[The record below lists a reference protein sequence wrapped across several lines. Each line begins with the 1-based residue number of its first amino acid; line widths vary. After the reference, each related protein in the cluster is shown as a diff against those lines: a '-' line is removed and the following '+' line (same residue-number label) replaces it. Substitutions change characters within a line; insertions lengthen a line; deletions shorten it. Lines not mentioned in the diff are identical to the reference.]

1 LLKIAFGIIL
11 GPKERERR
19 HKGHDNH
26 QQRKNR
32 IQSAERYPGENNR
45 EKQDQPVSSGRS
57 QRIINRIKRERRNDH
72 EEDRSQKGRKIRK
85 ESWQDLVG
93 PHVHPI

>member
-1 LLKIAFGIIL
+1 LLKIASGIIL
-11 GPKERERR
+11 ETKERERR
-19 HKGHDNH
+19 HKDHDNH
-26 QQRKNR
+26 HPKNR
-32 IQSAERYPGENNR
+32 IQSTERHLGENDR

-57 QRIINRIKRERRNDH
+57 QGIINSIKRERRSDH

-85 ESWQDLVG
+85 ESWQDLAG